1 MSPKCPTIAAIQA
14 AVAARFRV
22 TVLDL
27 LSARRGVA
35 CARPRQTAM
44 WLCRHV
50 TLHTLSEIGRQF
62 GDRDHKTVLNAIR
75 RIDALMAEDAAL
87 ADMTIGLF
95 NSLSSLGNPN
105 LRLVA

>member
-35 CARPRQTAM
+35 CARPRQAAM
-44 WLCRHV
+44 WLCRHA

-75 RIDALMAEDAAL
+75 RADGLIAGGGEFADAATGLL
-87 ADMTIGLF
+87 AR
-95 NSLSSLGNPN
+95 
-105 LRLVA
+105 LREDHSGRRIAA